1 MAVIIKLS
9 VSGVHVAQPLG
20 LYVEFCRPLF
30 TLCLRV
36 NSFLKVL
43 TQAYHMV
50 TVHYQESRNEL
61 TGIIQNGSQ
70 IDNKVDVLHRYVVN
84 FQFYHSTDILL
95 KKTIYVSTVVNFLT

>member
-30 TLCLRV
+30 TLCPRV

-43 TQAYHMV
+43 TQAY
-50 TVHYQESRNEL
+50 TPY
-61 TGIIQNGSQ
+61 
-70 IDNKVDVLHRYVVN
+70 
-84 FQFYHSTDILL
+84 
-95 KKTIYVSTVVNFLT
+95 TIKNLETN